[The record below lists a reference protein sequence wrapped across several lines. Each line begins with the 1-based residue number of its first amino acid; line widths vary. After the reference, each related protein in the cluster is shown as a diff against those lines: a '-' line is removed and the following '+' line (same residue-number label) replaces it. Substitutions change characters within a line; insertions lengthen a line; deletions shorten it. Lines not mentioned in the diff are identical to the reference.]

1 MEITSSH
8 ENTTNVEYS
17 TNTGVDWTAMVRM
30 AAITSVIAAMVA
42 ALTYGL
48 LPDTTIIVSIIV
60 VATMASWYRLDHPHG
75 RAHANAQRHLHR
87 H

>member
-8 ENTTNVEYS
+8 ENTTN
-17 TNTGVDWTAMVRM
+17 NGVDWTAMVRL

-42 ALTYGL
+42 ALAYGL
-48 LPDTTIIVSIIV
+48 LPNTTIIVTIIV
-60 VATMASWYRLDHPHG
+60 VATMASWYRLDHPHRG
-75 RAHANAQRHLHR
+75 AHANSQRHLHR